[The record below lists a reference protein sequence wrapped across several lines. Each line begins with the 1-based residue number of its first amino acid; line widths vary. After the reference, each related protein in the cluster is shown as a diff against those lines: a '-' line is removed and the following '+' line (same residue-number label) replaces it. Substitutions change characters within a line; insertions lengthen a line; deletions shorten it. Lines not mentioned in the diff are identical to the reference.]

1 MDHARPRSQSLQAM
15 PGRQHAQSID
25 SLPHAPHH
33 GGSSQL
39 STVPEDSTPR
49 LSGAS
54 RSMDVLQGQ
63 RAGSGVVQVQQVT
76 TYSQPSAAGAA
87 QADFVVNGKGYS
99 KLQVW

>member
-1 MDHARPRSQSLQAM
+1 
-15 PGRQHAQSID
+15 
-25 SLPHAPHH
+25 
-33 GGSSQL
+33 
-39 STVPEDSTPR
+39 
-49 LSGAS
+49 
-54 RSMDVLQGQ
+54 MDVLQGQ